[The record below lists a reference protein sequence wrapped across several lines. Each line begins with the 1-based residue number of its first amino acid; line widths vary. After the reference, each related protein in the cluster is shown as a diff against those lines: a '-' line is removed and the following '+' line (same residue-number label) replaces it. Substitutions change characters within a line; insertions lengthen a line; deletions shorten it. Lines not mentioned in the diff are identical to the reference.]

1 VLVCLDVVA
10 EFRANRCAGPGEP
23 GVSASFTVEATDA
36 EDPPMSSGDILL
48 TIPFDY
54 NIQG

>member
-23 GVSASFTVEATDA
+23 GGSASFTVEATDA